1 MAFPRPLRAAL
12 LGGAFIF
19 STFTLCAPVLAQAY
33 PVKPVKVIVPFGP
46 GGSADTLGRLA
57 STKLSES
64 LGQSFVVENRG
75 GAGGLVGS
83 EFVAKSAADGYT
95 LVVSGVASH
104 AIGPAM
110 MDRPPFDPLKDF
122 THIALFGGPPLVL
135 AVNPSVPAKTLK
147 EFIQL
152 LKAKPD
158 SVSYGSPGIGTHG
171 HLFAELIKQRQ
182 GLQMAHVPYKGAAQ
196 AVADLIAGHLQAVS
210 TTLTTAGSQIRAGK
224 AIALAISAEN
234 RLPDYPNAPTF
245 KELGYP
251 DLTAITWFSLSGPA
265 GLPSEI
271 VNRVNAETRRGL
283 HTPDARERLRPEGIE
298 PGDLDPKQFTDFVAA
313 EVKRWTPV
321 VKASGAKP
329 E

>member
-1 MAFPRPLRAAL
+1 MTMFLRSLACIAAL
-12 LGGAFIF
+12 SA
-19 STFTLCAPVLAQAY
+19 AAAHAQTY

-57 STKLSES
+57 ANKLSEA

-83 EFVAKSAADGYT
+83 ELVAKSAPDGYT
-95 LVVSGVASH
+95 LVVSGIASH
-104 AIGPAM
+104 AIGPALVE
-110 MDRPPFDPLKDF
+110 RPPFDPIKDF

-135 AVNPSVPAKTLK
+135 AVNPQVSAKTLK

-158 SVSYGSPGIGTHG
+158 SISYGSPGIGTHG

-182 GLQMAHVPYKGAAQ
+182 GIQMAHVPYKGAAQ

-210 TTLTTAGSQIRAGK
+210 TTLTTAGAQIRAGK
-224 AIALAISAEN
+224 AVALAISADK

-251 DLTAITWFSLSGPA
+251 DLTAVTWFSLSGPA
-265 GLPSEI
+265 AMPADI
-271 VNRVNAETRRGL
+271 VTRLNTETRKGL
-283 HTPDARERLRPEGIE
+283 HMADARERMKPEGIE
-298 PGDLDPKQFTDFVAA
+298 PGDLDPKQFTEFVAA

-321 VKASGAKP
+321 VKASGAKA